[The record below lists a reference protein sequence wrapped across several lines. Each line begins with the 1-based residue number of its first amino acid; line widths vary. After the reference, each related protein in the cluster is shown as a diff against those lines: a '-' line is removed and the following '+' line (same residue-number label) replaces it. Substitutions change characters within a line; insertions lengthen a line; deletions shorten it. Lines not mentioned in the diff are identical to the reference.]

1 MSCPIAKSRNNT
13 RDGRTK
19 RRTTVFIADAGCC
32 DVAVLFPECTVQ
44 GFTGF
49 CGATMYYDEVWAL
62 GQIRLYA
69 AGIQSEI
76 IPGSFDEEKDKY
88 TYTLPEKGSVDVVI
102 CGTMWGSECDDIQQL
117 YDLLKPNGTM
127 FWFSDRKG
135 MAGDG
140 KEEVL
145 RKQIVNEKAIHTLVS
160 FEGDFTK
167 EEFKVYYDNGV
178 EVKRLRNE
186 QGNKMR
192 FKTPAG
198 ALMYFLSEGWEMYL
212 NGETSKGSSYQGT
225 GSSKTSSYWILRK
238 PCTKEEFEKAV
249 QDAIVK

>member
-1 MSCPIAKSRNNT
+1 MNQNIEDMK
-13 RDGRTK
+13 K
-19 RRTTVFIADAGCC
+19 ILLLFLLFIP
-32 DVAVLFPECTVQ
+32 LM
-44 GFTGF
+44 GF
-49 CGATMYYDEVWAL
+49 C
-62 GQIRLYA
+62 
-69 AGIQSEI
+69 QSE
-76 IPGSFDEEKDKY
+76 EKQY
-88 TYTLPEKGSVDVVI
+88 Y
-102 CGTMWGSECDDIQQL
+102 L
-117 YDLLKPNGTM
+117 YN
-127 FWFSDRKG
+127 
-135 MAGDG
+135 
-140 KEEVL
+140 
-145 RKQIVNEKAIHTLVS
+145 IVS

>member
-1 MSCPIAKSRNNT
+1 MNQNIEDMK
-13 RDGRTK
+13 K
-19 RRTTVFIADAGCC
+19 IVLLFLLFIP
-32 DVAVLFPECTVQ
+32 LM
-44 GFTGF
+44 GF
-49 CGATMYYDEVWAL
+49 C
-62 GQIRLYA
+62 
-69 AGIQSEI
+69 QSE
-76 IPGSFDEEKDKY
+76 EKQY
-88 TYTLPEKGSVDVVI
+88 Y
-102 CGTMWGSECDDIQQL
+102 L
-117 YDLLKPNGTM
+117 YN
-127 FWFSDRKG
+127 
-135 MAGDG
+135 
-140 KEEVL
+140 
-145 RKQIVNEKAIHTLVS
+145 IVS

>member
-1 MSCPIAKSRNNT
+1 MNLNIEDMK
-13 RDGRTK
+13 K
-19 RRTTVFIADAGCC
+19 ILLLLLLFIP
-32 DVAVLFPECTVQ
+32 LM
-44 GFTGF
+44 GF
-49 CGATMYYDEVWAL
+49 C
-62 GQIRLYA
+62 
-69 AGIQSEI
+69 QSE
-76 IPGSFDEEKDKY
+76 EKQY
-88 TYTLPEKGSVDVVI
+88 Y
-102 CGTMWGSECDDIQQL
+102 L
-117 YDLLKPNGTM
+117 YN
-127 FWFSDRKG
+127 
-135 MAGDG
+135 
-140 KEEVL
+140 
-145 RKQIVNEKAIHTLVS
+145 IVS

-167 EEFKVYYDNGV
+167 AEFKVYYDDGV

>member
-1 MSCPIAKSRNNT
+1 MNQNIEDMK
-13 RDGRTK
+13 K
-19 RRTTVFIADAGCC
+19 ILLLFLLFIP
-32 DVAVLFPECTVQ
+32 FM
-44 GFTGF
+44 GF
-49 CGATMYYDEVWAL
+49 C
-62 GQIRLYA
+62 
-69 AGIQSEI
+69 QSE
-76 IPGSFDEEKDKY
+76 EKQY
-88 TYTLPEKGSVDVVI
+88 Y
-102 CGTMWGSECDDIQQL
+102 L
-117 YDLLKPNGTM
+117 YN
-127 FWFSDRKG
+127 
-135 MAGDG
+135 
-140 KEEVL
+140 
-145 RKQIVNEKAIHTLVS
+145 IVS
-160 FEGDFTK
+160 FEVDFTK